1 MPKLHLAYLVEDVE
15 YPIPEELQASKEELP
30 HSSRVKRQQ
39 SSFPAVNQAEAG
51 EEDEQLETEDAET
64 FATDSATPRR
74 NAALSAAILRV
85 LEVANAKP
93 TPVEHTGSY
102 SGRKRR
108 SAQQSQQ
115 LNTEDAE
122 TFSTAPT
129 TPGRNAALS
138 AAILRVLEVAN
149 AKPTPVELSGSYSGR
164 KKRSAQQSEQPN
176 TAEDVET
183 FSTAP
188 TTPGRNAAL
197 SAAILRVLEVANAK
211 PTPVELSGSYSGKKR
226 RSAQLEPVHSNAH
239 QYGLLEPKVELVKV
253 KSHGNFGKVVQASDV
268 APSPHHAK
276 LEHGRKKRSDVNF
289 DNFVPFSV
297 YDDRRVK
304 LLKVEENDFHA
315 LPRVIASN
323 KKKRA
328 DLEKVEE
335 EEAKVHVVQLTA
347 DQ

>member
-1 MPKLHLAYLVEDVE
+1 MGTQSSLRRPGACCSMLALAVISLLVCANGSRLPASSEQVMPKLHLAYLVEDVE
-15 YPIPEELQASKEELP
+15 YPRTEELQASNEELP

-39 SSFPAVNQAEAG
+39 SSSQAVNSQLEAR
-51 EEDEQLETEDAET
+51 EEAEQLGTEEVDAET
-64 FATDSATPRR
+64 FATPVETPRR

-85 LEVANAKP
+85 LEAAGAKP
-93 TPVEHTGSY
+93 TPVDPTGSY
-102 SGRKRR
+102 SGRRRR
-108 SAQQSQQ
+108 SAQTSEPAEQ
-115 LNTEDAE
+115 NNDAE
-122 TFSTAPT
+122 TFATPAE

-138 AAILRVLEVAN
+138 AAIPRVLEVAN
-149 AKPTPVELSGSYSGR
+149 AKPTAVDPSGSYSGR
-164 KKRSAQQSEQPN
+164 R
-176 TAEDVET
+176 
-183 FSTAP
+183 
-188 TTPGRNAAL
+188 
-197 SAAILRVLEVANAK
+197 
-211 PTPVELSGSYSGKKR
+211 R

-253 KSHGNFGKVVQASDV
+253 KSHGNYGKVVQASVV
-268 APSPHHAK
+268 APSAHAK
-276 LEHGRKKRSDVNF
+276 LEHGKRRKRSDNF

-323 KKKRA
+323 KQKRA
-328 DLEKVEE
+328 DLEKV

>member
-1 MPKLHLAYLVEDVE
+1 MGTQSSLRRPGACSMFVLAVVSLLVCATNGSRLPASSEQVMPKLHLAYLVEDVE

-64 FATDSATPRR
+64 FATVSATPRR
-74 NAALSAAILRV
+74 NAALSAAIPRV

-115 LNTEDAE
+115 LNTENAE

-164 KKRSAQQSEQPN
+164 KKRNAQQSEPN

-211 PTPVELSGSYSGKKR
+211 PTP
-226 RSAQLEPVHSNAH
+226 
-239 QYGLLEPKVELVKV
+239 
-253 KSHGNFGKVVQASDV
+253 
-268 APSPHHAK
+268 
-276 LEHGRKKRSDVNF
+276 
-289 DNFVPFSV
+289 
-297 YDDRRVK
+297 
-304 LLKVEENDFHA
+304 
-315 LPRVIASN
+315 
-323 KKKRA
+323 
-328 DLEKVEE
+328 
-335 EEAKVHVVQLTA
+335 
-347 DQ
+347 

>member
-1 MPKLHLAYLVEDVE
+1 MGTQSSLRRPGACSMFVLAVVSLLVCATNGSRLPASSEQVMPKLHLAYLVEDVE

-64 FATDSATPRR
+64 FATDSVTPRR

-108 SAQQSQQ
+108 SAQQSQ
-115 LNTEDAE
+115 NTEDAE

-129 TPGRNAALS
+129 TPGRNAAFS

-149 AKPTPVELSGSYSGR
+149 AKPTPVELSGSYSGK
-164 KKRSAQQSEQPN
+164 KKRSAHQSEQPN

-197 SAAILRVLEVANAK
+197 SAAILRVLEVK
-211 PTPVELSGSYSGKKR
+211 YKKCC
-226 RSAQLEPVHSNAH
+226 SHSH
-239 QYGLLEPKVELVKV
+239 
-253 KSHGNFGKVVQASDV
+253 
-268 APSPHHAK
+268 
-276 LEHGRKKRSDVNF
+276 
-289 DNFVPFSV
+289 
-297 YDDRRVK
+297 
-304 LLKVEENDFHA
+304 
-315 LPRVIASN
+315 
-323 KKKRA
+323 
-328 DLEKVEE
+328 
-335 EEAKVHVVQLTA
+335 
-347 DQ
+347 

>member
-1 MPKLHLAYLVEDVE
+1 MGTQSSLRRPGACSMFVLAVVSLLVCTTNGSRLPASSEQVMPKLHLAYLVEDVE

-115 LNTEDAE
+115 LNTEDAGA
-122 TFSTAPT
+122 FSTAST

-149 AKPTPVELSGSYSGR
+149 ARPTPVDPTGSYSGR
-164 KKRSAQQSEQPN
+164 R
-176 TAEDVET
+176 
-183 FSTAP
+183 
-188 TTPGRNAAL
+188 
-197 SAAILRVLEVANAK
+197 
-211 PTPVELSGSYSGKKR
+211 R
-226 RSAQLEPVHSNAH
+226 RSAQLEPVHHSNAH

-253 KSHGNFGKVVQASDV
+253 KSHGNYGKVVQASVV
-268 APSPHHAK
+268 APSAHAK
-276 LEHGRKKRSDVNF
+276 LEHGKRRKRSDNF

-323 KKKRA
+323 KQKRA
-328 DLEKVEE
+328 DLAKV

>member
-1 MPKLHLAYLVEDVE
+1 MGTQSSLRRPGACSMFVLAVVSLLVCANGSRLPASSEQVMPKLHLAYLVEDVE

-64 FATDSATPRR
+64 FATDLATPRR

-115 LNTEDAE
+115 LNTEDA
-122 TFSTAPT
+122 
-129 TPGRNAALS
+129 
-138 AAILRVLEVAN
+138 
-149 AKPTPVELSGSYSGR
+149 
-164 KKRSAQQSEQPN
+164 
-176 TAEDVET
+176 ET

-289 DNFVPFSV
+289 D
-297 YDDRRVK
+297 
-304 LLKVEENDFHA
+304 
-315 LPRVIASN
+315 
-323 KKKRA
+323 
-328 DLEKVEE
+328 
-335 EEAKVHVVQLTA
+335 
-347 DQ
+347 

>member
-1 MPKLHLAYLVEDVE
+1 MGNAEYMGTQSSLRRPGACSMFVLAVVSLLVCTTDGSRLPASSEQVMPKLHLAYLVEDVE

-51 EEDEQLETEDAET
+51 GEDEQLETEDAET
-64 FATDSATPRR
+64 FATDSATPPRR

-108 SAQQSQQ
+108 SAQQSQ
-115 LNTEDAE
+115 NTDAE

-138 AAILRVLEVAN
+138 EAILRVLEVAN

-176 TAEDVET
+176 TSEDVET

-226 RSAQLEPVHSNAH
+226 RSAQLEPVHSN
-239 QYGLLEPKVELVKV
+239 
-253 KSHGNFGKVVQASDV
+253 
-268 APSPHHAK
+268 
-276 LEHGRKKRSDVNF
+276 
-289 DNFVPFSV
+289 
-297 YDDRRVK
+297 
-304 LLKVEENDFHA
+304 
-315 LPRVIASN
+315 
-323 KKKRA
+323 
-328 DLEKVEE
+328 
-335 EEAKVHVVQLTA
+335 
-347 DQ
+347 